1 MYDMRVHVK
10 FKFNNNMLYSDSIKD
25 FLNYI
30 KN

>member
-10 FKFNNNMLYSDSIKD
+10 FKFKNNMLHSDSIKD